1 MVRGT
6 GAGSG
11 SSRQD
16 VDRTLLQRS
25 SVAQT
30 DSRTTMAVRR
40 VSHCLLWTV
49 QWLATFALL
58 SVVDHSSAAPPS
70 TFSSLAVVTPSNPN
84 HSRRRASIDASSNGF
99 VGSVTLGNGG
109 DFEVACDCGAN
120 WTVQR
125 RRLNPDRPNHTALGD
140 DVPACP
146 TPNSYKIRQLSRK
159 NHEDDDDDDND
170 DGKDTDE
177 DEDGETRPFNATQ
190 VISFLPLPSQL
201 AFENISQSHLADI
214 DGRATDAVLGTPGGD
229 IGEFILALQVYED
242 HLSILRTRHNLRA
255 NSTPMATVST
265 TPSTS
270 SRAGGGNLTAD
281 SVLQL
286 LKAYLERTRPRKFY
300 HRTSLDAIQ
309 HLQREIGHAL
319 NLDDPTTKDEARLLG
334 RSCPRKTLRKTGGVC
349 GLMHPMGIGDR
360 HLRFM

>member
-1 MVRGT
+1 MPSTNRTALVCRM
-6 GAGSG
+6 GSIL
-11 SSRQD
+11 R
-16 VDRTLLQRS
+16 L
-25 SVAQT
+25 
-30 DSRTTMAVRR
+30 AV
-40 VSHCLLWTV
+40 LK
-49 QWLATFALL
+49 WLTIWAFL
-58 SVVDHSSAAPPS
+58 SAVDHSSAATPTS
-70 TFSSLAVVTPSNPN
+70 FSSLAVVTPSNPN
-84 HSRRRASIDASSNGF
+84 HGRRRASIDASSNGF

-109 DFEVACDCGAN
+109 DFDVACDCGAN

-125 RRLNPDRPNHTALGD
+125 RRLNPDRPNHTALD
-140 DVPACP
+140 DAPPCP

-159 NHEDDDDDDND
+159 SSEDDNDDDDSNNEENGDDDDDDD
-170 DGKDTDE
+170 
-177 DEDGETRPFNATQ
+177 ETRPFNATQ

-201 AFENISQSHLADI
+201 GFENISQSYLADI
-214 DGRATDAVLGTPGGD
+214 DGRATDAILGTPGGD

-255 NSTPMATVST
+255 NSTPMATISAA
-265 TPSTS
+265 PSTS
-270 SRAGGGNLTAD
+270 RSGGGNLTAG

-334 RSCPRKTLRKTGGVC
+334 RSCPRKTLRKSGGVC